1 VHIRLHL
8 TRLSAQGAHTFI
20 DDFLAEDKYRLT
32 THAVVPVEH
41 REALS
46 AKFWSAGLLP
56 NSVRVASL
64 RKHFFF
70 SEWFDIL
77 AWFDEAGRFAGYY
90 TDIATPVRRVA
101 DGEYATTDLFL
112 DFWQAPGRPAM
123 ELDMDEFDEARAA
136 GQLPHDLAEGARA
149 SFARVQREIAL
160 GIFPYRYIRA

>member
-1 VHIRLHL
+1 MQIRLHY
-8 TRLSAQGAHTFI
+8 TRLSDLGAHTFVE
-20 DDFLAEDKYRLT
+20 DFLAEDEHRLT

-64 RKHFFF
+64 RKHYFF

-77 AWFDEAGRFAGYY
+77 AWFDEAERFAGYY
-90 TDIATPVRRVA
+90 TDIATPVRRVG

-112 DFWQAPGRPAM
+112 DFWQAPGQPAM
-123 ELDMDEFDEARAA
+123 ELDVDEFEEALAA
-136 GQLPHDLAEGARA
+136 GKLTSDLADGARA
-149 SFARVQREIAL
+149 SFARVRREIAL
-160 GIFPYRYIRA
+160 GLFPYRYIRA